1 MFGVKPKPGNL
12 SKPDVKNAQFFIN
25 KNADLL
31 FELLPQGYNS
41 KNKSTGVTS
50 VLMTDRKTLEDV
62 FYTKSEIS
70 KVKEGEVVT
79 KAKRPVN
86 LEIQKKIKNPGTD
99 KILEVF
105 GITERDKPN
114 LYKKDTNISSRIRGI
129 IAETERMMVNQAVR
143 EQLMEQGAPIEAIAV
158 LEDGKGANM
167 FSKNIRNLT
176 SEQQVIFFDRISEF
190 SENINPA
197 FVDPTNVKVVEKE
210 LLNLYSGDIPNASL
224 KKIAKDLV
232 KVMSQYSIKKYYLLF
247 WC

>member
-1 MFGVKPKPGNL
+1 M
-12 SKPDVKNAQFFIN
+12 N

-50 VLMTDRKTLEDV
+50 VLMTDRKTLQDV

-70 KVKEGEVVT
+70 KLKEGEVVT

-114 LYKKDTNISSRIRGI
+114 LYKKDTIIGLNALRIHC
-129 IAETERMMVNQAVR
+129 
-143 EQLMEQGAPIEAIAV
+143 
-158 LEDGKGANM
+158 
-167 FSKNIRNLT
+167 
-176 SEQQVIFFDRISEF
+176 
-190 SENINPA
+190 
-197 FVDPTNVKVVEKE
+197 
-210 LLNLYSGDIPNASL
+210 
-224 KKIAKDLV
+224 KDLTDCLV
-232 KVMSQYSIKKYYLLF
+232 HRCKYF
-247 WC
+247 KRP